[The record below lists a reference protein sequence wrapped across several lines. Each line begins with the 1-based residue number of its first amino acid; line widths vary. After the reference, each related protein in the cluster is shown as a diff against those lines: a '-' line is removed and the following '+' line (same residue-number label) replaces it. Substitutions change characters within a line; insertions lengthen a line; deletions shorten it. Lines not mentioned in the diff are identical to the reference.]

1 MLLICYDDDDDDN
14 DDNDDNDD
22 DDFSTG
28 LIDSGFL
35 II

>member
-1 MLLICYDDDDDDN
+1 MLLICYDDDDDD
-14 DDNDDNDD
+14 DDNDD

-28 LIDSGFL
+28 LIDSGFP

>member
-1 MLLICYDDDDDDN
+1 MVLICYDDSDDDD
-14 DDNDDNDD
+14 DDDDD

-28 LIDSGFL
+28 LVDSGFL